1 MTLER
6 LQKYLSRMGL
16 CSRRQAE
23 EWMKAGRVRV
33 NEQVV
38 TELGTKID
46 AELDAV
52 WVNGRLVQ
60 LAPPPITVILHKPY
74 GYVSSTADPQG
85 RRVVT
90 ELLAED
96 QSRLYLVGRLD
107 YDATG
112 LMVLTND
119 GEMAF
124 RLMHPSYQV
133 PRIYR
138 VTVAGEV
145 APETIKLLAAGIK
158 VHGRL
163 VPAEVAVV
171 KQEAERTVLEL
182 TVREGRYH
190 LVKRLMERVGHPVL
204 KLKRVGFG
212 PLKLGKLAR
221 GAYRELSPEEL
232 EAVKTEVG
240 LK

>member
-1 MTLER
+1 VAQASRLWKPLAPSPRNLLHPMTLER

-46 AELDAV
+46 AERDV
-52 WVNGRLVQ
+52 VGVNGRLVQ
-60 LAPPPITVILHKPY
+60 LAPPPITVMLHKPY

-85 RRVVT
+85 RRVIM
-90 ELLAED
+90 ELLAEELR
-96 QSRLYLVGRLD
+96 RLYLVGRLD

-112 LMVLTND
+112 LMLLTND
-119 GEMAF
+119 GELAY

-145 APETIKLLAAGIK
+145 APETMKFLAAGVK
-158 VHGRL
+158 VHGRR

-171 KQEAERTVLEL
+171 KQEAEKTVVEL
-182 TVREGRYH
+182 TVREAAHGA
-190 LVKRLMERVGHPVL
+190 G
-204 KLKRVGFG
+204 G
-212 PLKLGKLAR
+212 PSGI
-221 GAYRELSPEEL
+221 EV
-232 EAVKTEVG
+232 EAPSLRPPEVG
-240 LK
+240 KAVPGDLPPT